1 MKTSLIAGTLLLLL
15 PLFLLDCEAKKEPEI
30 IDYLG
35 QKPPGTTA
43 QLFAP
48 GLISTPA
55 MEHSAPAFSP
65 DGTRVLWTVLDSNY
79 HAFLLEM
86 TYKNGVWSKPA
97 PPSFAD
103 PSADDYYPC
112 FSVEGKTLFFS
123 SRRKMPAGYRQG
135 GDIRIWEVLR
145 TSTGWSTAVPF
156 DTSISKG
163 QDYGH
168 SITKNGNL
176 YFASALGG
184 GTNWNIQQSIQQNGR
199 YTKPRLLPF
208 SINSVDYE
216 EGPYIAP
223 DESFLIFESIRPEGI
238 EGSLDLYI
246 SFKNKAGRWSLP
258 LNMGPK
264 INSGSS
270 ERFASLSP
278 DGKYLFFGS
287 SRNQSP
293 ERPGFDIFWIDAS
306 VIDDLKKSQA
316 AKTKIEPGLGETII
330 GALFRNDVETAAPAL
345 KKWLALYPQNLD
357 ATVLYSST
365 LRKQQ
370 QYTNAAQLLDK
381 VADRWKNNTNI
392 LMERALVQFGLNKV
406 EEANKIL
413 KPLLVEGDQLRERYL
428 YLSVALLDMGTL
440 QPSEV
445 FFEKAMA
452 IHASSYPYFNRAC
465 TLARMGEKDRAFAAL
480 NQAVNYGSLVLKTDY
495 QNVADLK
502 PLESDA
508 RWEQLLARLK

>member
-1 MKTSLIAGTLLLLL
+1 MTITKYLLPLLL
-15 PLFLLDCEAKKEPEI
+15 PLCLLDCGAKKEPEI

-35 QKPPGTTA
+35 QKPPGRVA

-48 GLISTPA
+48 DLISTRA

-65 DGTRVLWTVLDSNY
+65 DGTRVLWTVLDSTY
-79 HAFLLEM
+79 HASLLEM

-103 PSADDYYPC
+103 PSADDYYPS
-112 FSVEGKTLFFS
+112 FSVEGKALFFS
-123 SRRKMPAGYRQG
+123 SRRKMPAGYQQR

-145 TSTGWSTAVPF
+145 TATGWATPVPF
-156 DTSISKG
+156 DTTVSKG
-163 QDYGH
+163 QDYAH
-168 SITKNGNL
+168 SLAKNGTL

-184 GTNWNIQQSIQQNGR
+184 GTNWNIQQSTQQNGR
-199 YTKPRLLPF
+199 YTQPKVLPF

-246 SFKNKAGRWSLP
+246 SFKNKAGQWSLP

-287 SRNQSP
+287 SRNQAP
-293 ERPGFDIFWIDAS
+293 DRPGFDIFWIDAS
-306 VIDDLKKSQA
+306 VIDELKKSRA
-316 AKTKIEPGLGETII
+316 AQTLIEPALGETII
-330 GALFRNDVETAAPAL
+330 GALYQNDVETAAPAL

-357 ATVLYSST
+357 ATVIYSST
-365 LRKQQ
+365 LRKQK
-370 QYTNAAQLLDK
+370 QYASAAQVLNN
-381 VADRWKNNTNI
+381 VADQWKNNTNI
-392 LMERALVQFGLNKV
+392 LMERALVQFGLNKE

-413 KPLLVEGDQLRERYL
+413 SPLLVEGDQLRERYL
-428 YLSVALLDMGTL
+428 YLAVALLDMAKI
-440 QPSEV
+440 QPSEAY
-445 FFEKAMA
+445 FEMAMS

-480 NQAVNYGSLVLKTDY
+480 NQAVTYGSLVLKTDY

-502 PLESDA
+502 PLESDVK
-508 RWEQLLARLK
+508 WKLLMARLK